1 MGHHRSQH
9 EAKDAMDQDARRQ
22 VVNLGTYVVTLIAN
36 GAAVALPLNGL
47 TTAEISDRF
56 PALVTPADYVFGI
69 WSLIYLLLGA
79 FSIWQAL
86 PRNRAD
92 GPLRSV
98 GYLPAVAG
106 VLNAL
111 WVVLWHFE
119 VFALTVP
126 VMVSLLVTLILVHR
140 RLRGVRQGSGPSRWL
155 VGLPFSVYLGWITVA
170 TIANISQM
178 LMWAGYGGA
187 PIGEVAWSVIVLAIG
202 VGITAAMLLRE
213 ADWAY
218 ALVIIWAYVGIAV
231 GQAELVTT
239 AAAVLGALAV
249 VGLLIVLVLRTPRRG
264 PSAQPA

>member
-1 MGHHRSQH
+1 
-9 EAKDAMDQDARRQ
+9 MDHDLRRQ
-22 VVNLGTYVVTLIAN
+22 LVNLGTYAVTLVAN

-56 PALVTPADYVFGI
+56 PALVTPANYVFGI

-92 GPLRSV
+92 GTLRSV

-126 VMVSLLVTLILVHR
+126 VMIALLLTLIEIHR
-140 RLRGVRQGSGPSRWL
+140 RLRGVRASSGAERWL

-178 LMWAGYGGA
+178 LLWAGYDGA
-187 PIGEVAWSVIVLAIG
+187 PIGEAAWSVIVLG
-202 VGITAAMLLRE
+202 VGVAIAAAMLLRE

-218 ALVIIWAYVGIAV
+218 ALVIVWAYAGIAV
-231 GQAELVTT
+231 KQSEMVTVV
-239 AAAVLGALAV
+239 AASVGALIVVALIIAV
-249 VGLLIVLVLRTPRRG
+249 VVRPRRRG
-264 PSAQPA
+264 ASPAMA

>member
-1 MGHHRSQH
+1 VIRYSQFYLSL
-9 EAKDAMDQDARRQ
+9 AAGVNCRQ
-22 VVNLGTYVVTLIAN
+22 KGNN
-36 GAAVALPLNGL
+36 
-47 TTAEISDRF
+47 ISRTDRF

-69 WSLIYLLLGA
+69 WSVIYLLLGA
-79 FSIWQAL
+79 FTIWQAL

-92 GPLRSV
+92 GALRSL

-126 VMVSLLVTLILVHR
+126 VMVGLLLTLIVIHR
-140 RLRGVRQGSGPSRWL
+140 RLRGVRAGGGAGRWL

-178 LMWAGYGGA
+178 LLWAGYDGA
-187 PIGEVAWSVIVLAIG
+187 PIGEVAWSVIVLALG
-202 VGITAAMLLRE
+202 VAITAAMLWRE

-218 ALVIIWAYVGIAV
+218 ALVIVWAYAGIAV
-231 GQAELVTT
+231 GQSELVTT
-239 AAAVLGALAV
+239 VAAVIGALVV
-249 VGLLIVLVLRTPRRG
+249 VGLIVVLVLRTPRGG
-264 PSAQPA
+264 PAAQPA